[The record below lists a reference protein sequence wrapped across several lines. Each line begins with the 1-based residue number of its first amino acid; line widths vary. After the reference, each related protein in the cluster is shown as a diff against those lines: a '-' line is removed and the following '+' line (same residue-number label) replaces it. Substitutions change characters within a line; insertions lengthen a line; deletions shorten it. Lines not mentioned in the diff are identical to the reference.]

1 MNARE
6 CFLIVW
12 LMRLTDHSLMTSL
25 SFKYLRSSSL
35 DAKSKSLRILFFMVT
50 MPFLI
55 LLMTR
60 KKILAFM
67 KILEIM
73 EKFVRK

>member
-1 MNARE
+1 
-6 CFLIVW
+6 
-12 LMRLTDHSLMTSL
+12 MRLTDHSLMISL
-25 SFKYLRSSSL
+25 SFKFLRNSSL
-35 DAKSKSLRILFFMVT
+35 DAKSKYLKILFFMVT

>member
-1 MNARE
+1 
-6 CFLIVW
+6 
-12 LMRLTDHSLMTSL
+12 
-25 SFKYLRSSSL
+25 
-35 DAKSKSLRILFFMVT
+35 MVT

-60 KKILAFM
+60 KKILVFM

-73 EKFVRK
+73 KESVRK